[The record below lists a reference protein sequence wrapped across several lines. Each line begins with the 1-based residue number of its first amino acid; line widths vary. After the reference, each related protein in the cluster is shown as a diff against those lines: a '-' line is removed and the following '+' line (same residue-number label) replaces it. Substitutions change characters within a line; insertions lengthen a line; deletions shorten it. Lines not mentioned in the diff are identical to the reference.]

1 MIVAALI
8 STGASFY
15 AYSKGEALLGRD
27 LGGDFAG
34 LYGAGKI
41 LNEHPKADLYDL
53 QLQSEI
59 YHVLAPHAP
68 SNLTLI
74 FTYPPFV
81 GALFQPFALLPYGWA
96 YAVWLVFSAA
106 LYAASV
112 LLLSRKLT
120 AFLLAISFLPFLF
133 ECWIGGQLSV
143 LGFAILAAAI
153 HFDRAERPFAS
164 GLVAGLCCY
173 KPTLLI
179 LLLPML
185 IIGRRWRTISGVA
198 VTGAALAGASLLL
211 VGPGAIPGFRHAL
224 SVFAELTSRTPSP
237 FPIEKYVDLRA
248 FLHILPG
255 GSSPIM
261 NVLGLLIAAG
271 IALCTAAQWRIADD
285 KNRRAMLWAGTLVLT
300 LVVNIYVPIYD
311 TTLVVIAALVAA
323 DLIEPKARPAFNA
336 LLMILYLSSI
346 LTQMSAQFLHLQILT
361 PILIG
366 FAFFLFDR
374 CRCSEDS
381 QQVAYEAKCASL
393 SVVQR

>member
-1 MIVAALI
+1 MIIAALI

-15 AYSKGEALLGRD
+15 AFSKGEALLGRD

-41 LNEHPKADLYDL
+41 LNEYPKAELYNL
-53 QLQSEI
+53 ALQSQI
-59 YHVLAPHAP
+59 YHSLAPHAP
-68 SNLTLI
+68 ANLTLI
-74 FTYPPFV
+74 FTYPPV
-81 GALFQPFALLPYGWA
+81 VAAIFQPLALLPYHWA
-96 YAVWLVFSAA
+96 YAVWLVLSAS
-106 LYAASV
+106 LYAGGV

-143 LGFAILAAAI
+143 LGFAILALAI
-153 HFDRAERPFAS
+153 HFDRTGRPFLS
-164 GLVAGLCCY
+164 GAVAGLCCY

-179 LLLPML
+179 LLIPMFA
-185 IIGRRWRTISGVA
+185 IGRRWRTLAGVA
-198 VTGAALAGASLLL
+198 ATGAALAGASLLL
-211 VGPGAIPGFRHAL
+211 VGPGAIPRFRHSLA
-224 SVFAELTSRTPSP
+224 VFAELTSRTPSP

-255 GSSPIM
+255 GASPIM
-261 NVLGLLIAAG
+261 NVLGLLLAAV
-271 IALCTAAQWRIADD
+271 IVLCAGSCWRHAADRDT
-285 KNRRAMLWAGTLVLT
+285 RTLLWAGTIVLT

-311 TTLVVIAALVAA
+311 ATLVVLAALIAADRLQ
-323 DLIEPKARPAFNA
+323 PAFNA

-366 FAFFLFDR
+366 FAFYLFDQR
-374 CRCSEDS
+374 RCSGVP
-381 QQVAYEAKCASL
+381 QQVAYEATCAPL
-393 SVVQR
+393 SAVLR